1 MFGHYILHLLLKERK
16 MNDTKAR
23 AVSGCVI
30 WFLLICIISG
40 CVMPVFFIVG
50 SVSSFSDFAIK
61 TTGGWLCPEGTTPE
75 SYSYS
80 TTTHD
85 ENGFEQP
92 ATAYELHCVDASAD
106 VVKKDP
112 VGYSFLWIG
121 IFAGIGLLLSAILSF
136 VFAVPGGML
145 VTKILNK
152 LRISRANVGTG
163 S

>member
-1 MFGHYILHLLLKERK
+1 
-16 MNDTKAR
+16 MNNTKTS

-30 WFLLICIISG
+30 WFLLICIISS
-40 CVMPVFFIVG
+40 CVMPVFFVVG

-92 ATAYELHCVDASAD
+92 ATAYELHCVNSSGD
-106 VVKKDP
+106 VVKNDP
-112 VGYSFLWIG
+112 ILYAFIWIG
-121 IFAGIGLLLSAILSF
+121 IFAVIGLLLSAILAF

-145 VTKILNK
+145 VTKVLNK
-152 LRISRANVGTG
+152 LKSSRANLN
-163 S
+163 

>member
-1 MFGHYILHLLLKERK
+1 MKSATTTAF
-16 MNDTKAR
+16 
-23 AVSGCVI
+23 SGCVI
-30 WFLLICIISG
+30 WFILISIISS
-40 CVMPVFFIVG
+40 CVMPVFFITG
-50 SVSSFSDFAIK
+50 SVTSFSNFAIK

-92 ATAYELHCVDASAD
+92 ATAYELRCVNANGD
-106 VVKKDP
+106 VVKSDP
-112 VGYSFLWIG
+112 IVYSLLWIG

-145 VTKILNK
+145 VTRLLERLNVK
-152 LRISRANVGTG
+152 KATITNSQL
-163 S
+163 